1 MRQKKLEKIDRRI
14 KNNGFT
20 LLEVLMAMAIFLI
33 GILAVGSMQ
42 IAAVEDN
49 ASARKRTEAA
59 TWAADQA
66 ENLMSLPYVNILDG
80 GPVIEGAYTIRW
92 DVDENVPL
100 TNTKTITV
108 RVTWNDRGSR
118 SYSVDFMKRRP
129 I

>member
-14 KNNGFT
+14 RNHGFT

-42 IAAVEDN
+42 ITAVEDN

-59 TWAADQA
+59 TWAADHA

-80 GPVIEGAYTIRW
+80 GPVIEGAYTISW

-108 RVTWNDRGSR
+108 RVIWNDHGTR